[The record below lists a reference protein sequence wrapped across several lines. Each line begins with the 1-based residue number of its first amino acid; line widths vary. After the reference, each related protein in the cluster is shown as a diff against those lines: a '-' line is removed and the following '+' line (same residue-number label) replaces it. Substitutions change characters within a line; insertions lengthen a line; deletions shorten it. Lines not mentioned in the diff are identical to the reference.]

1 MRLLQRKSAV
11 LFLFLVLF
19 FGPFILSAQQTDC
32 GCLDNINVSLDGNC
46 DFELSIDN
54 VQAGICLGDTY
65 VLVNDSNPG
74 NGPIIDCPGEFS
86 YGIFR
91 GEDLVCWGLVTAEDK
106 LGPIIE
112 DTITKHE
119 TLECYLAER
128 FINNP
133 ATIDPDDKYYL
144 GEILFRDNC
153 SDCGC
158 LVSRTFSDQLLYKS
172 CEETLDNGIYA
183 ELVRTWTAVDCRGQ
197 RTEANQIFSF
207 VRPLLDTLHLVADTT
222 YQTCTPESAVVLTR
236 YPFWINSFGDRV
248 YLDEMD
254 CNYAVT
260 IEQEEFPVCSDGSYK
275 QENYVRVF
283 DWCKG
288 GGEYVDTF
296 LIKVGDFEGARFTG
310 NALNLSDGPV
320 LNQLRN
326 RVDRDSLFRLLATDK
341 INSISTGPIDCTAAL
356 SLQLQSLQ
364 YLLGFGLEDCSTPR
378 INIKLFSYAT
388 GELYGFPIGDST
400 WVESNYTRYLEVI
413 SNIPVGIHA
422 FEITAVDNC
431 GNTSRGLV
439 FFMIE
444 DRIAPIMKCT
454 DALHVS
460 LVSAHPD
467 AIDNEAYASVNA
479 VDINEGSVDNCALD
493 QLKVRRSVVD
503 LDACLSFF
511 INKGY
516 DANQDGQI
524 DQEDWFDENGNGLF
538 DVDTEFKWVFKQGA
552 WFTPWRDFVEFSCCD
567 VDQAVT
573 IELGGWDAARH
584 PITGAMQR
592 NLNYC
597 WQTTII
603 EDSTEPSIIPL
614 PSQTVA
620 CTDPL
625 LGELNSGPLEGDLL
639 TEVRTAF
646 GEAVSYG
653 IFCGAMKLS
662 ERINDLRDQCGF
674 GKIERIIEVEKV
686 TAIKGTK
693 IATIVQEIFIKEVY
707 DYSLCFPADVSYNC
721 IDGPGDIPSVII
733 ESEGCDLFATNIT
746 DVPFNAIGDPDAC
759 YKIFRTYRIV
769 NWCEYDGFSNPVI
782 VSRDWDDW
790 NGCDVTTADNR
801 PDTEAYNINPLNP
814 DGDGLPGD
822 EGICVIVKRDFSD
835 NERDVVYYDRNN
847 DPFDQIPDQES
858 TTTTIEGYW
867 WKVVSGSSNPNS
879 TTYKNGG
886 YLCSDTG
893 VWDNDPNDN
902 GADDDDDYSYGSRGF
917 WQYTQHIKVFD
928 DIAPELSIT
937 NVDTFRTLNNFHC
950 EADFSLQ
957 ISATDNCTDSLHYKA
972 YLDLGNTGFDL
983 RDYTNNL
990 ADGVLSGQLPL
1001 GTHRFVIEVRDVC
1014 GNLDTDER
1022 TITIV
1027 DGLAP
1032 SPICL
1037 AGIIVELMP
1046 DRNDGGAAAVW
1057 ATDFVASPIGD
1068 CTGQGPDLVNVGSG
1082 IQQPSIHKYS
1092 INRIGES
1099 AHPDS
1104 TGIYLTC
1111 ADLGDLVPVEV
1122 HAWDE
1127 AGNHDFCTTY
1137 IEAQDNQGFCSVGGN
1152 GSIAGGIVT
1161 EQNQPIEG
1169 VEIELSGP
1177 RYLRRESDASGTFVF
1192 GNLAEGH
1199 DYTLR
1204 PKKDLDYKNG
1214 VSTFDLVLMSRHIL
1228 GTQLI
1233 DSPFKMIAADVNRSG
1248 SITTLDLIQLRKLI
1262 LNIDDRF
1269 PGNTSWRFI
1278 DANYNFPDANNP
1290 WREAFPELKNI
1301 NNLDGAPLA
1310 DFVAIK
1316 VGDLN
1321 YSARMNS
1328 EEAPESRTTAGTLSI
1343 QTQDLKLKAGE
1354 SYVVY
1359 FYSDLKDISG
1369 LQFTLEADQSQIE
1382 LLGLESALLEEAAFG
1397 WFQKEGKLTAAHWLE
1412 QSVEGPAPLFGL
1424 RLKANKTGLLSEN
1437 LRLTSTY
1444 TTSEAYNLRGDP
1456 FGIALDFGSTAL
1468 ATNKDQLQ
1476 QNFPNPF
1483 RTNTAIG
1490 FYVAEAGPVELQIQ
1504 DLQGR
1509 VLKVYDNIFD
1519 RGYHQIQVASKD
1531 LPATGWYNYQ
1541 LKTER
1546 ETISKNL
1553 ILLE

>member
-1 MRLLQRKSAV
+1 MRLLQRKSAI
-11 LFLFLVLF
+11 LFLFLA
-19 FGPFILSAQQTDC
+19 PFILSAQQTDC
-32 GCLDNINVSLDGNC
+32 GCLDNINVSLDDNC
-46 DFELSIDN
+46 DFELRVDN
-54 VQAGICLGDTY
+54 VQAGLCTGDTY
-65 VLVNDSNPG
+65 VIVNDDNPG
-74 NGPIIDCPGEFS
+74 NGAIIDCPGEFT

-112 DTITKHE
+112 NTITKHE
-119 TLECYLAER
+119 TLECYLADR

-133 ATIDPDDKYYL
+133 ATIDPTDKYYL
-144 GEILFRDNC
+144 GEIIFRDNC

-172 CEETLDNGIYA
+172 CQETLDNGVYA
-183 ELVRTWTAVDCRGQ
+183 EMIRTWTAVDCRGQ
-197 RTEANQIFSF
+197 RTEANQIFTF
-207 VRPLLDTLHLVADTT
+207 VRPLLDTLTLVADTT
-222 YQTCTPESAVVLTR
+222 YQTCTPEDAVILTR
-236 YPFWINSFGDRV
+236 YPYWTNSFGDRV

-260 IEQEEFPVCSDGSYK
+260 IEQEEFPVCSDGTYK

-283 DWCKG
+283 DWCSG
-288 GGEYVDTF
+288 GGQYVDTF
-296 LIKVGDFEGARFTG
+296 LVKVGDFEGPRFTG
-310 NALNLSDGPV
+310 NALNLADGSV
-320 LNQLRN
+320 LNRLRN
-326 RVDRDSLFRLLATDK
+326 QVDRDSLFRLLATDK
-341 INSISTGPIDCTAAL
+341 INTIPTGPIDCTAAL

-364 YLLGFGLEDCSTPR
+364 YLLGFGLEDCSSPK
-378 INIKLFSYAT
+378 ININLFSYEA
-388 GELYGFPIGDST
+388 GELFGFPIGDST
-400 WVESNYTRYLEVI
+400 WVESNYARFLEVI

-422 FEITAVDNC
+422 LEITAEDDCKNV
-431 GNTSRGLV
+431 SRGLV

-467 AIDNEAYASVNA
+467 AVDNEAYASVNA
-479 VDINEGSVDNCALD
+479 IDVDEGSVDNCALD
-493 QLKVRRSVVD
+493 LLKIRRSVSD
-503 LDACLSFF
+503 IEACSSFF

-524 DQEDWFDENGNGLF
+524 DQEDWFDENGNGVF
-538 DVDTEFKWVFKQGA
+538 DSDTEFKWELKNGT
-552 WFTPWRDFVEFSCCD
+552 WYTPWRDFAEFSCCD

-584 PITGAMQR
+584 PITGALQR

-603 EDSTEPSIIPL
+603 EDSTVPSIIPL

-625 LGELNSGPLEGDLL
+625 LGKLSSGPLAGDLL
-639 TEVRTAF
+639 AEVRTAF
-646 GEAVSYG
+646 GEAESYG
-653 IFCGAMKLS
+653 IFCGTMKVS
-662 ERINDLRDQCGF
+662 ETINDLRDQCGF
-674 GKIERIIEVEKV
+674 GKIERIIDVEKV

-693 IATIVQEIFIKEVY
+693 VATIVQEILIKEVY
-707 DYSLCFPADVSYNC
+707 DYSLCFPEDVSYNC
-721 IDGPGDIPSVII
+721 IDGPGNIPSVMI
-733 ESEGCDLFATNIT
+733 ETEGCDLFATNIT
-746 DVPFNAIGDPDAC
+746 DDSFRAIGDTDAC

-769 NWCEYDGFSNPVI
+769 NWCEYDGFSQPVV

-790 NGCDVTTADNR
+790 NGCDVTTTDNR
-801 PDTEAYNINPLNP
+801 PDQDAYNINPLKP

-835 NERDVVYYDRNN
+835 NQRDVVYYDRNN
-847 DPFDQIPDQES
+847 DPFDQIPDQPS
-858 TTTTIEGYW
+858 TLTTVEGYW

-879 TTYKNGG
+879 SIYNNGG

-893 VWDNDPNDN
+893 VWNNDPNDN
-902 GADDDDDYSYGSRGF
+902 GAQDDDDYAYGSRGF

-937 NVDTFRTLNNFHC
+937 SVDTFQTLNNFHC
-950 EADFSLQ
+950 EADISLQ
-957 ISATDNCTDSLHYKA
+957 ISATDNCTDSLQYKV
-972 YLDLGNTGFDL
+972 YLDLGNNGFDL

-990 ADGVLSGQLPL
+990 DAGLLRGQLPL
-1001 GTHRFVIEVRDVC
+1001 GTHRFIIEVRDVC
-1014 GNLDTDER
+1014 GNLDRDER
-1022 TITIV
+1022 IITIV

-1037 AGIIVELMP
+1037 SGIIVELMP
-1046 DRNDGGAAAVW
+1046 SRNDGAAAAVW
-1057 ATDFVASPIGD
+1057 ATDFISSPIGD
-1068 CTGQGPDLVNVGSG
+1068 CTGQGPGLVDVGSG
-1082 IQQPSIHKYS
+1082 IQKPAVNVYS
-1092 INRIGES
+1092 VNRIGAT

-1111 ADLGDLVPVEV
+1111 DDLGDLVPVEV
-1122 HAWDE
+1122 HAWDG

-1137 IEAQDNQGFCSVGGN
+1137 IEAQDNQGLCSIGGD

-1161 EQNQPIEG
+1161 EQEQQVEG

-1177 RYLRRESDASGTFVF
+1177 RYLRRQSDASGMFF
-1192 GNLAEGH
+1192 FRNLAEGH

-1204 PKKDLDYKNG
+1204 PKKDLDFKNG

-1228 GTQLI
+1228 GSQLI

-1248 SITTLDLIQLRKLI
+1248 SLTTLDLIQLRKLI
-1262 LNIDDRF
+1262 LNIDDHF
-1269 PGNTSWRFI
+1269 PGNTSWRFV
-1278 DANYNFPDANNP
+1278 DANYQFPDPNNP
-1290 WREAFPELKNI
+1290 WLEPFPEVKNI
-1301 NNLDGAPLA
+1301 NNLAGAPTA

-1316 VGDLN
+1316 VGDIN

-1328 EEAPESRTTAGTLSI
+1328 EEAPESRTTLGTLPI
-1343 QTQDLKLKAGE
+1343 QTQDLELEAGE
-1354 SYVVY
+1354 NYIIY
-1359 FYSDLKDISG
+1359 FYSDLADISG
-1369 LQFTLEADQSQIE
+1369 LQFTLEVDQTQIE
-1382 LLGLESALLEEAAFG
+1382 LLGLENALLEESAFG
-1397 WFQKEGKLTAAHWLE
+1397 WFPNEGKVTGAQWLE
-1412 QSVEGPAPLFGL
+1412 NPVAGQVPLFGL

-1437 LRLTSTY
+1437 LQLTSTY
-1444 TTSEAYNLRGDP
+1444 TTSEAYNVQGDP
-1456 FGIALDFGSTAL
+1456 FGIALDFGHTAL
-1468 ATNKDQLQ
+1468 STDKDQLQ

-1490 FYVAEAGPVELQIQ
+1490 FYLAEAGAIDLQIQ

-1509 VLKVYDNIFD
+1509 VLKTYAGAFSK
-1519 RGYHQIQVASKD
+1519 GYHQIQVDRKD

-1546 ETISKNL
+1546 ETMSKQL